1 MFTRPFRYERA
12 ERLADACSLLR
23 EHGEGAKVIAGGQSL
38 MPLINLGLVQPDVVI
53 DISRADGQRD
63 LRAADGYLTVGALAT
78 HADLAADRLVADA
91 QPLLGA
97 AARLVGNA
105 RVRSRGTLGG
115 SLAHGDPAAE
125 LPLVMTA
132 LGASYELTNGAQTRT
147 VAAQEFHV
155 TFMTTQLAEDELITS
170 VRLPTL
176 GPGWGWSFLEV
187 SRRDGDFAMAA
198 VAVLVRVAD
207 GLIVE
212 SRVAVGGVSDRP
224 VRLADVETSL
234 SGATPAQ
241 IGDRVGPLHGIRP
254 VTDAGASAGYR
265 AQLCR
270 VLVTRAL
277 TAACHRSAE
286 AA

>member
-23 EHGEGAKVIAGGQSL
+23 EYGEGAKVIAGGQSL

-53 DISRADGQRD
+53 DISRAAGQRD

-155 TFMTTQLAEDELITS
+155 TFMTTQLEEDELITS

-241 IGDRVGPLHGIRP
+241 IGDRVGPLQGIRP

>member
-53 DISRADGQRD
+53 DISRVAGQRD

-132 LGASYELTNGAQTRT
+132 LGASYELTNGVQPRT

-241 IGDRVGPLHGIRP
+241 IGDRVGPLQGIRP